1 MKVSIAIGRKRVRHN
16 KGHLGD
22 TSSKALRVHMISKFI
37 YACVNEI
44 WQLKKQTNKNK
55 TNN

>member
-1 MKVSIAIGRKRVRHN
+1 MKVSIATGRKRVRHN

-44 WQLKKQTNKNK
+44 WQLKKQTNKSK